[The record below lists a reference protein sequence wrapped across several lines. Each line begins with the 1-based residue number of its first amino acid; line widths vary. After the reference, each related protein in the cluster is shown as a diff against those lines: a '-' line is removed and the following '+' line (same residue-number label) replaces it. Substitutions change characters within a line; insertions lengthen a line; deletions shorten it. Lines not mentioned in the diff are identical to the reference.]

1 MLTRRSF
8 IGQSALALGAL
19 SCLDVAFAAKDSKSG
34 PLGLPIGIQMYTV
47 RSETAKDLEGTLKK
61 LSDIGYRE
69 VELAGYYDKSPK
81 ELSALLKRYE
91 LAAPSAHRGLKDVLA
106 KPDKEIDY
114 LREMGVSYLVIPF
127 PAVKDDRY
135 ANQPEGAQKTIANS
149 TTLDDWKWI
158 AENLIKIAEKAK
170 KAGLRTG
177 YHNHNLEFRKI
188 DGIVIYDQ
196 LLQSTDPSL
205 VTFEMDMG
213 WVVAAGVDPL
223 AYFKKYP
230 NRFSMLH
237 IKDVKP
243 GTPTKTDVVK
253 TNTTEVGSGQ
263 IKWRDLFASLK
274 DQHITNYFVEQENF
288 DMPIFDSIQKSWRYL
303 NKLGA

>member
-8 IGQSALALGAL
+8 IGQSALALGAF

-69 VELAGYYDKSPK
+69 VELAGYYDKTPK

-106 KPDKEIDY
+106 NPEKEIDY

-127 PAVKDDRY
+127 PAVEDDRY
-135 ANQPEGAQKTIANS
+135 ANAPADAKQTIANS

-158 AENLIKIAEKAK
+158 AENLNKIAEKAK
-170 KAGLRTG
+170 RAGLRTG

-188 DGIVIYDQ
+188 DGVVAYDQ

-205 VTFEMDMG
+205 VTFEMDIG

-237 IKDVKP
+237 IKDVKK

-253 TNTTEVGSGQ
+253 TDTTEVGSGQ
-263 IKWRDLFASLK
+263 IHWRELFASLK
-274 DQHITNYFVEQENF
+274 DQHITHYFVEQENF
-288 DMPIFDSIQKSWRYL
+288 DMPIFDSIAKSWQYL

>member
-8 IGQSALALGAL
+8 IEQSAFALGAL
-19 SCLDVAFAAKDSKSG
+19 TCVDVAFAAKDTKSG
-34 PLGLPIGIQMYTV
+34 PLGLPIGIQLYTV
-47 RSETAKDLEGTLKK
+47 RSETAKDLDGTLKK

-81 ELSALLKRYE
+81 ELSALLKRYG

-106 KPDKEIDY
+106 NPDKEIDF

-127 PAVKDDRY
+127 PAVEDDRF
-135 ANQPEGAQKTIANS
+135 ANQPADAQKTIANS

-158 AENLIKIAEKAK
+158 AENLNKIAEKAK
-170 KAGLRTG
+170 RAGLRTG

-188 DGIVIYDQ
+188 DGVVAYDQ
-196 LLQSTDPSL
+196 LLQSTDPAL
-205 VTFEMDMG
+205 VSFEMDIG

-230 NRFSMLH
+230 KRFSMLH
-237 IKDVKP
+237 IKDVKK

-253 TNTTEVGSGQ
+253 TDTTEVGSGQ
-263 IKWRDLFASLK
+263 IDWKHLFGSLGNQK
-274 DQHITNYFVEQENF
+274 ITHYFIEQENF
-288 DMPIFDSIQKSWRYL
+288 DMPIFQSIEKSWQYL

>member
-1 MLTRRSF
+1 MLTRRGF
-8 IGQSALALGAL
+8 IEQSAFALGAL
-19 SCLDVAFAAKDSKSG
+19 TCVDMAFAAKDEKGG
-34 PLGLPIGIQMYTV
+34 PLGLPIGIQLYTV
-47 RSETAKDLEGTLKK
+47 RAETAKDLEGTLKK

-69 VELAGYYDKSPK
+69 VELAGYYEKSPK
-81 ELSALLKRYE
+81 ELSALLKRYG

-106 KPDKEIDY
+106 NPDKEIDY

-127 PAVKDDRY
+127 PAVADDRF
-135 ANQPEGAQKTIANS
+135 ANQPADAQKTIANS

-158 AENLIKIAEKAK
+158 AENLNKIAERAK
-170 KAGLRTG
+170 RAGLRTG

-188 DGIVIYDQ
+188 DGVVAYDQ
-196 LLQSTDPSL
+196 LLHATDPAL
-205 VTFEMDMG
+205 VTFEMDIG

-237 IKDVKP
+237 IKDVKK

-253 TNTTEVGSGQ
+253 TDTTEVGSGQ
-263 IKWRDLFASLK
+263 IDWKRLFASLG
-274 DQHITNYFVEQENF
+274 DQKITHYFIEQENF
-288 DMPIFDSIQKSWRYL
+288 DIPIFESIAKSWQYL
-303 NKLGA
+303 NKLGG